1 MGLFDF
7 VKSELIDVI
16 EWVDSSNDT
25 IIWKFPRKNG
35 DHEIKNNAKLTVR
48 ESQQAVFLNEGV
60 LADVFKPGMHTLQ
73 TQNMPILA
81 TLKGWKYG
89 FDSPFKADVYFVSTK
104 QFVDQKWGTK
114 YPITI
119 DDERFGMIEVRAFGN
134 FSYRVSDAGLFL
146 KEIAGTDTHFTT
158 DEISDQLKTKVL
170 RKFTDIAASSNL
182 TIDKFASNLDE
193 LSDMAKEKLNDYFM
207 TLGLQI
213 SDFNVENVSMP
224 EDIKK
229 EIFAY
234 SRMNKQ
240 GDNWTKMN
248 TMNVMN
254 TAAGNEGMGGAGMGM
269 GVGMG
274 MGNMMGNMMGGM
286 MNNQNQQQNNQ
297 QMGGMNTPPPPPQMS
312 QYFLAVNGAQTGPFT
327 PQQLQAMIATG
338 QFNANSQVWKNGMPA
353 WGAASSVPELQALF
367 GAMPP
372 PPPPIG

>member
-35 DHEIKNNAKLTVR
+35 DHEIKNNAKLTV

-114 YPITI
+114 NPITI

-234 SRMNKQ
+234 SPY
-240 GDNWTKMN
+240 
-248 TMNVMN
+248 
-254 TAAGNEGMGGAGMGM
+254 E
-269 GVGMG
+269 
-274 MGNMMGNMMGGM
+274 
-286 MNNQNQQQNNQ
+286 
-297 QMGGMNTPPPPPQMS
+297 
-312 QYFLAVNGAQTGPFT
+312 
-327 PQQLQAMIATG
+327 
-338 QFNANSQVWKNGMPA
+338 
-353 WGAASSVPELQALF
+353 
-367 GAMPP
+367 
-372 PPPPIG
+372 

>member
-7 VKSELIDVI
+7 VKGELIDVI

-114 YPITI
+114 NPITI

>member
-114 YPITI
+114 NPITI

>member
-7 VKSELIDVI
+7 VKGELIDVI

-104 QFVDQKWGTK
+104 QFIDQKWGTK
-114 YPITI
+114 NPIII

-134 FSYRVSDAGLFL
+134 FAYKVSDAGLFL
-146 KEIAGTDTHFTT
+146 KEIAGTDVHYTT
-158 DEISDQLKTKVL
+158 DEVGEQLKSKVL

-182 TIDKFASNLDE
+182 TIEKFASNLDE
-193 LSDMAKEKLNDYFM
+193 LSDLAKVKLNDYFL
-207 TLGLQI
+207 TVGLQI
-213 SDFNVENVSMP
+213 TDFNVENVSMP

-254 TAAGNEGMGGAGMGM
+254 AAASNEGMGGAGMGM

-274 MGNMMGNMMGGM
+274 MGNMMGSMMGNMMQ
-286 MNNQNQQQNNQ
+286 QNQGQQNQ
-297 QMGGMNTPPPPPQMS
+297 QMGGTNTPPPLPQMS

-327 PQQLQAMIATG
+327 PQQLQGMISTG
-338 QFNANSQVWKNGMPA
+338 QFNANSQVWKQGMPA
-353 WGAASSVPELQALF
+353 WGSASTVPELQALF

-372 PPPPIG
+372 PLPPIG